1 MLIIFGT
8 AKNPD
13 MVFDASEYS
22 LHVPQHNLVY
32 RFFDPLHVLF
42 DIRRVRSADQSC
54 LDFGVAQGKLHSEC
68 GNIRSLA
75 ATVRC
80 GFCASFAYVF
90 RSGMP
95 GRQLMGCKQTLGYGG
110 SVDDFDSLLSQPWK
124 QACQSDVVQRVV
136 VIRKDRVNFGGGK
149 DSAKDFQRIASD
161 TYKACL
167 ALFLDLPKGGYGFI
181 DYLIQISVLIVVR
194 LDDIYIIDS
203 QPFETLVNT
212 CRGSLGG
219 KIEFSV
225 AITSDFCCK
234 KIPIARNSLEGFA

>member
-13 MVFDASEYS
+13 MVFDTSEYS

-42 DIRRVRSADQSC
+42 DIRRVRSADQRWISGLLKENC
-54 LDFGVAQGKLHSEC
+54 IA
-68 GNIRSLA
+68 SLA
-75 ATVRC
+75 TSVPWLRQRS

-90 RSGMP
+90 RSGVP
-95 GRQLMGCKQTLGYGG
+95 GRQLMVCKQTLGYEG
-110 SVDDFDSLLSQPWK
+110 SVDDSDSLLSQPRK
-124 QACQSDVVQRVV
+124 QASQSGVVQGVV
-136 VIRKDRVNFGGGK
+136 VIRKDCVNFGGGK

-194 LDDIYIIDS
+194 LG
-203 QPFETLVNT
+203 Q
-212 CRGSLGG
+212 
-219 KIEFSV
+219 
-225 AITSDFCCK
+225 
-234 KIPIARNSLEGFA
+234 IP